1 MSVDSRVVPQ
11 SPDVGVD
18 RSVGMDEHPTVR
30 KVRAEGR
37 DDGCQQ
43 EALDSDWLREV
54 CLDAGADDVGFVALS
69 APGLE
74 DERKYVL
81 EALPGTTTLISYV
94 LATSRDN
101 WRSRATSMGN
111 TEIGSGIDELGKI
124 GHRICR
130 ALQDRGVRAAYP
142 SAAFPMEIQRVPL
155 RGWVVSFKTVAVAAG
170 LGHMGVHRSVIHPRF
185 GSFVGLG
192 AVLVTAEVTEH
203 SKPLDWN
210 PCLGCNLCVAACPV
224 GAIRTDGSFD
234 FVACLNHNYSQFLTS
249 FDDWVKD
256 IADSDD
262 ADDYHRR
269 YTQTETL
276 QMSQSLAY
284 KPQYRAGYCLA
295 VCPAGEDVVGP
306 YLNDRKQH
314 VREVLRPLQEKP
326 EVVYVTQDS
335 NAEHHVRKRFPHKTP
350 RYVRPGMGPPDSTD
364 RAPQEVDGP
373 QPRTPRRGAAETAE
387 ESAEEV
393 ASGSERSS

>member
-1 MSVDSRVVPQ
+1 M
-11 SPDVGVD
+11 
-18 RSVGMDEHPTVR
+18 
-30 KVRAEGR
+30 
-37 DDGCQQ
+37 
-43 EALDSDWLREV
+43 
-54 CLDAGADDVGFVALS
+54 
-69 APGLE
+69 
-74 DERKYVL
+74 
-81 EALPGTTTLISYV
+81 
-94 LATSRDN
+94 
-101 WRSRATSMGN
+101 
-111 TEIGSGIDELGKI
+111 
-124 GHRICR
+124 
-130 ALQDRGVRAAYP
+130 RAAYP
-142 SAAFPMEIQRVPL
+142 STAFPMEIQRVPS

-170 LGHMGVHRSVIHPRF
+170 LGHMGVHRRVIHPRF
-185 GSFVGLG
+185 GNSVGLG
-192 AVLVTAEVTEH
+192 AVLMTAEVTEH

-234 FVACLNHNYSQFLTS
+234 FIACYTHNYSQFLTS

-262 ADDYHRR
+262 ADDYRRR

-276 QMSQSLAY
+276 QMSQSLVY

-306 YLNDRKQH
+306 YLSDRKQH

-335 NAEHHVRKRFPHKTP
+335 NAERHVRKRFPHKTP
-350 RYVRPGMGPPDSTD
+350 RYVRHGMRPPDSTD
-364 RAPQEVDGP
+364 RAPQEVDGS
-373 QPRTPRRGAAETAE
+373 QARTPRSGAAEEAE
-387 ESAEEV
+387 EAEEA